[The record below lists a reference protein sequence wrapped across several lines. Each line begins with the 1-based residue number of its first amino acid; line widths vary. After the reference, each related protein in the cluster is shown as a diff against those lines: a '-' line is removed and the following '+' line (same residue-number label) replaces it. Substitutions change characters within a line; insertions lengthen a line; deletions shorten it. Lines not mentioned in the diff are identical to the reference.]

1 MRALLTLLLL
11 ALAACQSVPLSP
23 TPPAALA
30 AYRLAPGDRL
40 RVDTFG
46 EAALSGEFV
55 IDSGG
60 QLTFPLLG
68 PVPAADRS
76 AEQLASAIAGGL
88 AGKALRD
95 PRVTVQVIGFR
106 PVYVLGE
113 VAKPGE
119 FAFAPDLSVFAL
131 VAKAGGF
138 TYRADKGRVYIRHAG
153 AKDETAYRLDAA
165 TPVQP
170 GDTVRIGERF
180 F

>member
-1 MRALLTLLLL
+1 MRLLSTLLLL
-11 ALAACQSVPLSP
+11 LLAACQTAPLSP
-23 TPPAALA
+23 TPPAPLA

-55 IDSGG
+55 VDSGG

-68 PVPAADRS
+68 GLAATGRTAD
-76 AEQLASAIAGGL
+76 ELAKAITAGL
-88 AGKALRD
+88 AGQALRD

-113 VAKPGE
+113 VARPGE

-138 TYRADKGRVYIRHAG
+138 TYRADKARVYIRHAG
-153 AKDETAYRLDAA
+153 AKDETAYRLDAS
-165 TPVQP
+165 TSVQP

>member
-1 MRALLTLLLL
+1 MRLLLTLMLL
-11 ALAACQSVPLSP
+11 AVAACQSAPLSP
-23 TPPAALA
+23 TPPPALA
-30 AYRLAPGDRL
+30 GYRLAPGDRL

-55 IDSGG
+55 IDSNG
-60 QLTFPLLG
+60 QIAFPLLG
-68 PVPAADRS
+68 AVPAADRS
-76 AEQLASAIAGGL
+76 ADALATALTSGL
-88 AGKALRD
+88 AGKALRE
-95 PRVTVQVIGFR
+95 PKVTVQVIGFR
-106 PVYVLGE
+106 PVFVLGE

-119 FAFAPDLSVFAL
+119 FAFVPDLSVFAL

-153 AKDETAYRLDAA
+153 AKDEMAYRLDAA

>member
-1 MRALLTLLLL
+1 MRLLFALLFMVMS
-11 ALAACQSVPLSP
+11 ACEAKPPVAAP
-23 TPPAALA
+23 PPAETSYHLSA
-30 AYRLAPGDRL
+30 GDKV

-46 EAALSGEFV
+46 EAGLSGEFV
-55 IDSGG
+55 VDGAG
-60 QLTFPLLG
+60 QLSFPLLG
-68 PVPAADRS
+68 AVAAAGRT
-76 AEQLASAIAGGL
+76 AEEIAATITAGL

-95 PRVTVQVIGFR
+95 PRVTVQVLSFR

-113 VAKPGE
+113 VTRPGE

-138 TYRADKGRVYIRHAG
+138 TYRADKRRVYIRHAG
-153 AKDETAYRLDAA
+153 KGDEIAYRLTPA
-165 TPVQP
+165 TPVRP